1 MTKKVVEE
9 FFKGIFKEII
19 GNNTKKNFIIK
30 GSINNRENRIFYG
43 KFKYFSNYNQNE
55 AKIFSL
61 IKKKYSIIKNNY
73 NFSGLIIG
81 ISYYFLFTTIS
92 MFIFDKK
99 SLENFGNIDY
109 YYIFNV
115 LVEGKEILI
124 NYKQQIE
131 GNNNCKIFCEDE
143 NVALDVQNMLK
154 EQIKK
159 NSEEIYYLN

>member
-1 MTKKVVEE
+1 
-9 FFKGIFKEII
+9 
-19 GNNTKKNFIIK
+19 
-30 GSINNRENRIFYG
+30 
-43 KFKYFSNYNQNE
+43 
-55 AKIFSL
+55 
-61 IKKKYSIIKNNY
+61 
-73 NFSGLIIG
+73 
-81 ISYYFLFTTIS
+81 
-92 MFIFDKK
+92 MFVFDKK
-99 SLENFGNIDY
+99 TLENFGNVDY

-159 NSEEIYYLN
+159 NSEEIEYLN